1 MIAHRLST
9 IVNADR
15 IVVMDDG
22 RIVDQGTHTELMA
35 RGGLYADL
43 YRTQVDQLADAP
55 DRPTLESA

>member
-15 IVVMDDG
+15 IIVMNDG
-22 RIVDQGTHTELMA
+22 RIVDQGTHPELMG

-43 YRTQVDQLADAP
+43 YRTQIVDDLHPA
-55 DRPTLESA
+55 S